1 MSLVIFLCFMFLIL
15 LNSTC
20 SMFEC
25 ARFSLAR
32 IQKYLVGY
40 VPMDPRQLNGACFT
54 VPTVPGK

>member
-1 MSLVIFLCFMFLIL
+1 MF
-15 LNSTC
+15 NVQ
-20 SMFEC
+20 FEC